1 MGGGSSHGAAMCMC
15 DVHSP
20 AGGANS
26 GEQASGIQDG
36 RERKAQVLGALGVR
50 PGLGS
55 GSRAHF

>member
-1 MGGGSSHGAAMCMC
+1 MGLPCACAMCT
-15 DVHSP
+15 
-20 AGGANS
+20 ALQAEANS
-26 GEQASGIQDG
+26 SEQASGIQDG